1 MTIYL
6 VRHGRAGNRAAWLG
20 DDEDRPLSDA
30 GHMQAR
36 LLVDV
41 LDDAQFEHILSSPYV
56 RCMETVVPL
65 AAARRMAVE
74 PAEGLAEGAELAK
87 ALELVRKYAGSGAV
101 MCTHGDVLPMILEY
115 AHQHG
120 VDLGKNP
127 KCPKGCT
134 WVLETDGTYE
144 IRAAR
149 YVPPPSS

>member
-6 VRHGRAGNRAAWLG
+6 VRHGRAGNRSAWLG
-20 DDEDRPLSDA
+20 DDEHRPLSEA

-36 LLVDV
+36 LLVDT
-41 LDDAQFEHILSSPYV
+41 LDDAHFEHILSSPYV

-74 PAEGLAEGAELAK
+74 PTDGLAEGAPLAE
-87 ALELVRKYAGSGAV
+87 ALELIRKYSGGGAV
-101 MCTHGDVLPMILEY
+101 MCTHGDVMPALLEH
-115 AHQHG
+115 AHDHG

-134 WVLETDGTYE
+134 WVLETDGTSD

-149 YVPPPSS
+149 YVPPPSA